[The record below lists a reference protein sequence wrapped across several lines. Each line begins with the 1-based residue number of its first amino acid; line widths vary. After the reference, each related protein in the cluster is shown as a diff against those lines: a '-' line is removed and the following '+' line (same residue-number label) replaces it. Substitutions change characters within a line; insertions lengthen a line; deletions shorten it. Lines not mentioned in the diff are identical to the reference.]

1 MTLAETAYDALR
13 RDIVRGVLAPG
24 KPLRMAQL
32 SDRYGMGFSP
42 LREALNRLQ
51 AERLVTSIALRG
63 FSVAPLS
70 MAEMWDTINTRV
82 LIEQRA
88 LRLSIAQGGDEWEAG
103 IVSALHGL
111 MLQSA
116 RTVDGSADEQKLLED
131 RHHGFHLALIAGC
144 GSSWLLEFFQ
154 RLYVE
159 AERYR
164 YPMLQQRSVEQHRD
178 IQAEHGALSQATLA
192 RDVDLACDLLAEH
205 YLRTARF
212 IEAQMAAAPQAQT
225 A

>member
-32 SDRYGMGFSP
+32 SERYGMGFSP

-88 LRLSIAQGGDEWEAG
+88 LRLSIELGDDDWEAG

-116 RTVDGSADEQKLLED
+116 RAVEANADEQKLLED
-131 RHHGFHLALIAGC
+131 RHRGFHLALIAGC

-164 YPMLQQRSVEQHRD
+164 YPMLQQRNVEHHRD
-178 IQAEHGALSQATLA
+178 IQAEHAALSQATLA
-192 RDVDLACDLLAEH
+192 RDADLACDLLAEH

-212 IEAQMAAAPQAQT
+212 IEAQMTAAPQAQT

>member
-32 SDRYGMGFSP
+32 SERYGMGFSP

-88 LRLSIAQGGDEWEAG
+88 LRLAMAQGGDDWETG
-103 IVSALHGL
+103 IVSALHSL
-111 MLQSA
+111 TLQSTRA
-116 RTVDGSADEQKLLED
+116 AEGGADEQKLLED

-154 RLYVE
+154 RLYAE

-164 YPMLQQRSVEQHRD
+164 YPMLQQRNVENHRD
-178 IQAEHGALSQATLA
+178 IQAEHAALAKATLA
-192 RDVDLACDLLAEH
+192 RDADLACDLLAEH

-212 IEAQMAAAPQAQT
+212 IEAQMTAAPQAQS

>member
-13 RDIVRGVLAPG
+13 HDIVRGVLAPG

-32 SDRYGMGFSP
+32 SERYGMGFSP

-88 LRLSIAQGGDEWEAG
+88 LRLAMAQGGDDWETG
-103 IVSALHGL
+103 IVSALHSL
-111 MLQSA
+111 TLQSTRA
-116 RTVDGSADEQKLLED
+116 AEGGADEQKLLED

-154 RLYVE
+154 RLYARPSAIAIRCCNSAMSSITAIFRPNMRRCRRPLWRE
-159 AERYR
+159 MSIWPAICWPNITCAPR
-164 YPMLQQRSVEQHRD
+164 
-178 IQAEHGALSQATLA
+178 GLS
-192 RDVDLACDLLAEH
+192 R
-205 YLRTARF
+205 RR
-212 IEAQMAAAPQAQT
+212 
-225 A
+225 